1 MLVSLI
7 PQLSL
12 KDVQHS
18 IYKYI
23 TDRLRFV
30 IHSAH
35 MTVTGQQ
42 ATGFECEQLAICDLP
57 TLIQVEQT
65 VFLDNRKLFEYSVAR
80 HLWQPFN
87 FENDFVR
94 L

>member
-1 MLVSLI
+1 MSLI
-7 PQLSL
+7 LQLSL
-12 KDVQHS
+12 TDVKHS
-18 IYKYI
+18 IDKYI

-42 ATGFECEQLAICDLP
+42 ATEFECEQLAICDLP

-65 VFLDNRKLFEYSVAR
+65 VFLDNGRLFEYSVAR
-80 HLWQPFN
+80 HLWHSFN
-87 FENDFVR
+87 FETDFVR